1 MEEMFGRMKRA
12 VMLDAS
18 LYEEVEHDTSLNQEA
33 LLIVIAAA
41 LAGGIG
47 ALIGGII
54 GGNVGR
60 AFLSALVTVVT
71 GVVNYY
77 IWSYVTLWVG
87 TNIFDG
93 TADAGEMLRT
103 LGYAYTPQL
112 LGLLQFIPCVGWV
125 FSVAGLVLSL
135 IAAVVAI
142 RQALDFDTRKAVITA
157 IIGWVIIFIINAIVG
172 VVLGVGAAGLGALRS
187 QLG

>member
-33 LLIVIAAA
+33 LLIVIATAIA
-41 LAGGIG
+41 SGIG

-54 GGNVGR
+54 GGNVGK
-60 AFLSALVTVVT
+60 AFLSALMSVVA

-87 TNIFDG
+87 TNFFDG
-93 TADAGEMLRT
+93 TADAGEMLRV
-103 LGYAYTPQL
+103 LGYAHTPQL
-112 LGLLQFIPCVGWV
+112 LGLLGFIPCVGWV
-125 FSVAGLVLSL
+125 FVLAGLVLSL
-135 IAAVVAI
+135 IAAVIAI
-142 RQALDFDTRKAVITA
+142 REALDFDTGKAVITA
-157 IIGWVIIFIINAIVG
+157 VIGWVIVVVINVIIRTVMGIG
-172 VVLGVGAAGLGALRS
+172 PAG
-187 QLG
+187 